1 MRNELN
7 VWVIGGDMRQVSL
20 AELLEG
26 DGHTVHTWGLEGA
39 EECPGKEADFRKA
52 VLADCVILPLP
63 AMGEDGRLN
72 APLAENAPL
81 IEQVLDALRPGQ
93 VVCGGRVSPQLQAM
107 ALERDLR
114 LWDYYAREE
123 LAVSNAV
130 PTALAVGH
138 WGKKSRG
145 AHIDKRRPH
154 GKGGGG

>member
-20 AELLEG
+20 AE
-26 DGHTVHTWGLEGA
+26 DG
-39 EECPGKEADFRKA
+39 
-52 VLADCVILPLP
+52 
-63 AMGEDGRLN
+63 
-72 APLAENAPL
+72 PL

-138 WGKKSRG
+138 WEKRAG
-145 AHIDKRRPH
+145 AHI
-154 GKGGGG
+154 